1 MTHEFLKIID
11 SYKKANKRNAHTVL
25 ATIVHTEGS
34 SYRKQGT
41 RMLIDQYGNTTGA
54 LSGGCVEQEVIR
66 QSVSVFSSGCP
77 KVFKYDGRYRLGCEG
92 SIYILLE
99 RFSPN
104 SELIDLIENAIE
116 KRQSFYLTSSFTIEE
131 ISNPDFGT
139 SFEFKDI
146 TIYHSNYDKESVN
159 PIFRQLIE
167 PLNRLCI
174 FGVEHD
180 AEKLS
185 QMASFLG
192 WEVIIIGSEYSSV
205 NSTDFPFA
213 KSVLTMKPEDL
224 DQELFC
230 GHTAIMVMS
239 HNYSKDLRFLLSIL
253 PSKARYIG
261 LLGPI
266 HRREKL
272 LNAII
277 ESDLIFDDSLFDKI
291 HGPAGLP
298 IGSKT
303 PEEIAL
309 SIMAEI
315 TAIWRTVP
323 KESSCSVLENNN
335 LSKKVC

>member
-11 SYKKANKRNAHTVL
+11 SYKKAYTRNTQTVL

-41 RMLIDQYGNTTGA
+41 RMLIDQYGATTGA
-54 LSGGCVEQEVIR
+54 LSGGCVEKEVIR
-66 QSVSVFSSGCP
+66 QSSNVFSTGCS

-92 SIYILLE
+92 SIYILIEL
-99 RFSPN
+99 FSPTN
-104 SELIDLIENAIE
+104 ELISLIETAIE
-116 KRQSFYLTSSFTIEE
+116 QRVLFYLTSSFTTYE
-131 ISNPDFGT
+131 ISNQNFGT

-146 TIYHSNYDKESVN
+146 TIHHSNHNAEFESQVFKQ
-159 PIFRQLIE
+159 PIE

-185 QMASFLG
+185 QMATFLG
-192 WEVIIIGSEYSSV
+192 WEVIVLGSEYSTV
-205 NSTDFPFA
+205 NSSDFPFA
-213 KSVLTMKPEDL
+213 KSVFTMKPEDL
-224 DQELFC
+224 DQNLFC
-230 GHTAIMVMS
+230 SNTAIVVMS
-239 HNYSKDLRFLLSIL
+239 HNYSKDLRFLLSIIS
-253 PSKARYIG
+253 SKVRYIG
-261 LLGPI
+261 LLGPS

-277 ESDLIFDDSLFDKI
+277 ETDVIFDDTFFDKI
-291 HGPAGLP
+291 YGPAGLS

-315 TAIWRTVP
+315 TAIWRKDEKEP
-323 KESSCSVLENNN
+323 KCISFSNSNY
-335 LSKKVC
+335 